1 MASFVISN
9 LNASEF
15 TFENINFK
23 KLVSNN
29 SYYPALKKRWQ
40 DDHNATFIAVADDT
54 LVVAPIMPNQ
64 GLYGVVKDICLLLSL
79 VQSKFIYCPEYI
91 MGETPAETHHS
102 LGHYYR
108 VGKPTAGK
116 WVNDDKI
123 EPFLNSAVKTL
134 RESEFAHRN
143 VFIPAVYY
151 LLMGDSDEIGEVS
164 FILPWMALE
173 TLANAYAEKE
183 GTSTILHSN
192 HFKEIV
198 KPTVIGVL
206 NQLEKEERLT
216 VGQKELIIN
225 KLPELNRPSIR
236 YKICKLRDAYGWDFI
251 TNRLLGEYIKLR
263 DNLMHLGTLGG
274 IELTRGKD
282 LSVKLHLS
290 LYLALIDLIGC
301 SNYVSHLQ
309 ALKTQIKDN

>member
-9 LNASEF
+9 LDASEF

-23 KLVSNN
+23 KLVCNN
-29 SYYPALKKRWQ
+29 SYYLELKKRWQ
-40 DDHNATFIAVADDT
+40 DDYNATFTAVADDN
-54 LVVAPIMPNQ
+54 LVVAPIIKNQ
-64 GLYGVVKDICLLLSL
+64 GLLGVVDDICLLLSL

-91 MGETPAETHHS
+91 MGEKPTQTHYDR
-102 LGHYYR
+102 GHYYR

-123 EPFLNSAVKTL
+123 EPFLNSAVKIL
-134 RESEFAHRN
+134 RESEFGERSG
-143 VFIPAVYY
+143 FIAASYY
-151 LLMGDSDEIGEVS
+151 LLVGDSDEIGEVS

-173 TLANAYAEKE
+173 TLANAYAEKD
-183 GTSTILHSN
+183 GISTILHSN
-192 HFKEIV
+192 NFKEIV
-198 KPTVIGVL
+198 KPAVIEVL

-216 VGQKELIIN
+216 AGQKELIIS

-251 TNRLLGEYIKLR
+251 TNRLLGDYIELR

-274 IELTRGKD
+274 VKLARVQD
-282 LSVKLHLS
+282 LSIKLHLS
-290 LYLALIDLIGC
+290 MYLALINLIGC
-301 SNYVSHLQ
+301 SEYISNLDS
-309 ALKTQIKDN
+309 LKIQIKGN